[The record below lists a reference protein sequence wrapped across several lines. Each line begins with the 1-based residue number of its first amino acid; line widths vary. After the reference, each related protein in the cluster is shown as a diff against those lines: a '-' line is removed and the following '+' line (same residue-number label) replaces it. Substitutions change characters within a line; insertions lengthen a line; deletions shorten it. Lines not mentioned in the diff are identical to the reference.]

1 MGAGSCNPGWMGN
14 LLKPVG
20 VPEGLQAAV
29 HGEGSKVWDQVHDG
43 ESGLA
48 GRGIFR

>member
-1 MGAGSCNPGWMGN
+1 MGN
-14 LLKPVG
+14 LLKPDD

-29 HGEGSKVWDQVHDG
+29 HGEGSKVWDQVQGG

-48 GRGIFR
+48 GRGILR